1 MTDTTSTALLVR
13 PTTPS
18 IAHVPNESLAAN
30 LATLMKIPQ
39 KAAAP
44 NSAQKRRQIPDLS
57 RSIPS
62 PGHGAKMSNIFR
74 DASITLQALRSPPCR
89 RSPNI
94 KRSRLPLSQARNTR
108 FGSASQA
115 NVEPSRSPCDG
126 IEEDDP
132 ISSDFG
138 TPSKHPPPLTEP
150 PEERHYPSLA
160 AWRSPQSSSIAAV
173 ASSPGSDDQYT
184 HSSLDTIGKN
194 PPLRLNPDAQGTWI
208 DSWLD
213 GIPESTENEAP
224 SDSQQDINEIR
235 DPIAQGTHLSLVA
248 TSYQSNQK
256 PGTAPSIKP
265 LGSPGALFQTSS
277 NKENISPVKSS
288 PSPIPTSPIPQYIAS
303 TPSRFTTTKN
313 RVPPLLTGTRRFV
326 YPLSSQ
332 DHLSLQPKRKRAR
345 LDDNVI
351 NNSKAASKAGKD
363 FTIHDDEL
371 VQALAE
377 LSPLVERHRKGC
389 GPKRERCRSYFDEDF
404 VQDISLGA
412 YGDKKNDNGI
422 MLKNERKVLCESKQ
436 SAELT
441 KSKPFAEEAGTA
453 SFDF

>member
-30 LATLMKIPQ
+30 LATLMKIAQ

-44 NSAQKRRQIPDLS
+44 NSAQKRRQIPNLS

-74 DASITLQALRSPPCR
+74 DASNTLQALRSPSC

-94 KRSRLPLSQARNTR
+94 KRSRLPLSQVRNTR
-108 FGSASQA
+108 FGRASQG
-115 NVEPSRSPCDG
+115 NVEPSPSPFG
-126 IEEDDP
+126 EIEGDEP
-132 ISSDFG
+132 ISSDFA
-138 TPSKHPPPLTEP
+138 TPSKHPLPLTES

-160 AWRSPQSSSIAAV
+160 AWRPPQSSSIAAV
-173 ASSPGSDDQYT
+173 GSSPGSDDQYT
-184 HSSLDTIGKN
+184 HSSLDTIETN
-194 PPLRLNPDAQGTWI
+194 PPSRLNPDAQGTWI

-213 GIPESTENEAP
+213 GIPESTENEAL
-224 SDSQQDINEIR
+224 SDPQQDINEVR
-235 DPIAQGTHLSLVA
+235 VPIAQGTHLSLVA
-248 TSYQSNQK
+248 TSYQSSQK

-265 LGSPGALFQTSS
+265 LGSPGVLFQISS

-288 PSPIPTSPIPQYIAS
+288 PSPTPTSPIPQYIAS
-303 TPSRFTTTKN
+303 TPSGFSTIKN
-313 RVPPLLTGTRRFV
+313 GVPPSLTGTRRFDH
-326 YPLSSQ
+326 PLSPQ
-332 DHLSLQPKRKRAR
+332 GHLSLQPKRKRAR
-345 LDDNVI
+345 LDENVI
-351 NNSKAASKAGKD
+351 NNSRAASKAGKD
-363 FTIHDDEL
+363 FTIHDDKL

-404 VQDISLGA
+404 VQNISPGA
-412 YGDKKNDNGI
+412 YRDKKNVDGI
-422 MLKNERKVLCESKQ
+422 MLKNEAKVLCESKQ

-441 KSKPFAEEAGTA
+441 KSKPFAEEAGAA